1 MSSLRGWRMKNVIGS
16 FYNWYK
22 ATLRNTKY
30 RWVLVLGTL
39 VYLVSPIDIS
49 PDFLPIIGWVDDGIL
64 VTLLATELSQI
75 ALEYLNKRK
84 QPLGTD
90 TMDESDE
97 PVVTVEV

>member
-1 MSSLRGWRMKNVIGS
+1 MNNAIGS

-39 VYLVSPIDIS
+39 IYLISPIDIA

-64 VTLLATELSQI
+64 TTLLVTELSQL

-84 QPLGTD
+84 QPGTGTAD
-90 TMDESDE
+90 DA
-97 PVVTVEV
+97 VTVEPLSTIEI